1 MSTRASS
8 LSSGSSALEEKLL
21 RISKQVEAL
30 KLSTPPQT
38 SPKMELA
45 ELPFLDSHS
54 PKDAVAMILKR
65 AKARLLAGQETMPPK
80 QHRFD
85 VSKSERTDEET
96 VPEYVSW
103 FVAVYITFLISGSVA
118 VVDTMKGSKFKP
130 SKKNVQ
136 SWAM

>member
-30 KLSTPPQT
+30 KLAAPVQP
-38 SPKMELA
+38 SPKVDRVVE

-65 AKARLLAGQETMPPK
+65 AKDRLAEQEPK
-80 QHRFD
+80 VATKRHKFHD
-85 VSKSERTDEET
+85 DSKSEHDET
-96 VPEYVSW
+96 VPEYVSR
-103 FVAVYITFLISGSVA
+103 FV
-118 VVDTMKGSKFKP
+118 VVKSF
-130 SKKNVQ
+130 
-136 SWAM
+136 